1 MFHGDGYESMTL
13 PIPTFSSSIL
23 KSGGLDYLSVGNSP
37 IIETNFTSGSPLIT
51 ASTMESESF
60 NVTVNPYSGDG
71 GDLYEVPLSIIIVL
85 SLLYGGISATALIGN
100 LLVLWIVMVSR
111 RMRTVTNMF
120 IANLALADI
129 IIGLFAI
136 PFQFQA
142 ALLQRW
148 NLPDFMCAFCPFVQ
162 VLSVNVSVFTLSAI
176 ALDRYKAVLFPL
188 SARVSK
194 RKATWAILSIWSLGI
209 GLALPTELDYKV
221 IQIMDKGSPKPFC
234 TNLGLS
240 PTFRTYYTLGIVVV
254 QYFFPLIIITGAYA
268 HMATKLWGTTAP
280 GNKEELRDAVVLRNK
295 KKVIKMLAL
304 VVLLFA
310 LCWLPLQTYYFLQT
324 LIPSINAYQYIN
336 IIWFCFHWL
345 AMSNSCYNPFIYAI
359 YNDKFQRE
367 FRTRL
372 WCFQRWRRSG
382 EDTQYSEASDF
393 DRSKIRASFRFTNN
407 RSMRQN
413 HNSIYSSGRTTTT
426 SEFRRNS
433 SCHSRRSGLNSQRLS
448 CDRTGS
454 SPLRQTNICRL
465 SPEQDSCAGGSSR
478 YPSSGESRYCGG
490 RCSISA
496 MESNG
501 ARKESIYL
509 DQKRRISES
518 GSAMVVDFK
527 GDSIKNKIVLQ
538 KNGSPSVGRRYSSV
552 DTNKFKNTKIEIANG
567 GGCHPFRSTNMNAMT
582 VVSSDTSFRLLKT
595 RNVVVL

>member
-1 MFHGDGYESMTL
+1 MMNSGGFESTTAL
-13 PIPTFSSSIL
+13 PISSFL
-23 KSGGLDYLSVGNSP
+23 RAGLGYLNSQVP
-37 IIETNFTSGSPLIT
+37 IIEHNYTGGISSIST
-51 ASTMESESF
+51 AMESVTEGS
-60 NVTVNPYSGDG
+60 NVTVNPYSGDS
-71 GDLYEVPLSIIIVL
+71 GDLYQVPLSIIIVL
-85 SLLYGGISATALIGN
+85 SILYGGISATALIGN
-100 LLVLWIVMVSR
+100 LLVLWVVMVSR

-162 VLSVNVSVFTLSAI
+162 VLSVNISVFTLSAI
-176 ALDRYKAVLFPL
+176 ALDRYRAVLFPL

-194 RKATWAILSIWSLGI
+194 RKATWAILTIWSLGI

-221 IQIMDKGSPKPFC
+221 IQIMDRNGNTKPFC

-254 QYFFPLIIITGAYA
+254 QYFFPLIIISVAYA

-280 GNKEELRDAVVLRNK
+280 GNKEELRDAVV
-295 KKVIKMLAL
+295 IKMLAL

-310 LCWLPLQTYYFLQT
+310 LCWLPLQTYYFAQT

-367 FRTRL
+367 FRARL
-372 WCFQRWRRSG
+372 WCFRRARQAG
-382 EDTQYSEASDF
+382 YDATYSEASDF
-393 DRSKIRASFRFTNN
+393 DRSKIRASYRFTNN
-407 RSMRQN
+407 RSMRQSR
-413 HNSIYSSGRTTTT
+413 HSIYSSGRTTTT
-426 SEFRRNS
+426 TASDFRRNS
-433 SCHSRRSGLNSQRLS
+433 SCNSRRSGLNNHRLS

-454 SPLRQTNICRL
+454 SFSPQFTRQQNQCRL
-465 SPEQDSCAGGSSR
+465 SPEYDSCGGSSR
-478 YPSSGESRYCGG
+478 HLGSTGERTYCTG
-490 RCSISA
+490 RCSIVG
-496 MESNG
+496 MES
-501 ARKESIYL
+501 
-509 DQKRRISES
+509 S
-518 GSAMVVDFK
+518 GSRKTSSFSEHNWRTSEDNTMPPLNL
-527 GDSIKNKIVLQ
+527 DSEPK
-538 KNGSPSVGRRYSSV
+538 SETMR
-552 DTNKFKNTKIEIANG
+552 
-567 GGCHPFRSTNMNAMT
+567 
-582 VVSSDTSFRLLKT
+582 
-595 RNVVVL
+595 